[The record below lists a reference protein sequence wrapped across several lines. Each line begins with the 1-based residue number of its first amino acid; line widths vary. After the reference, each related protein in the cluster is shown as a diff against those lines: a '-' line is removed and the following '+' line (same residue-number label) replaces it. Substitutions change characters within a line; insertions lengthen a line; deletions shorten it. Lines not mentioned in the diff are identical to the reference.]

1 MNITILGAGD
11 FGKVLGDIAEYN
23 GHKVKFYDPYKFPK
37 ITLEEALQDSE
48 VNIFA
53 APSSA
58 ANDILPKLP
67 TDIPLICT
75 SKGFV
80 SKKPFEKFKDFS
92 AFAGAGMADQIKAK
106 NPPYGDKF
114 IFTASSEISEYIF
127 TTENIQI
134 EYTDDTLG
142 ILICGALKNI
152 YAIACGIYNFDRNL
166 LQQIH
171 TEWRETLKLNG
182 ASDLTE
188 FSCGMPDLLMS
199 VAYNSRNTEYGRTLA
214 EVPQKT
220 TVEPVGTVE
229 GVNIVNSLTS
239 YPEFEIPATSKI
251 LKTTIKRIK
260 DATKL

>member
-1 MNITILGAGD
+1 MNVTILGAGD
-11 FGKVLGDIAEYN
+11 FGKALGNIAEYN
-23 GHKVKFYDPYKFPK
+23 GHNVKFYDPYKFPEV
-37 ITLEEALQDSE
+37 TLVEALEDSE
-48 VNIFA
+48 ANIFA
-53 APSSA
+53 APSSTA
-58 ANDILPKLP
+58 SETLQKLP
-67 TDIPLICT
+67 TNVPLICA

-92 AFAGAGMADQIKAK
+92 ALAGAGMADQIEAK

-114 IFTASSEISEYIF
+114 IFTASSELSEYIF

-134 EYTDDTLG
+134 EYTNDTLG

-152 YAIACGIYNFDRNL
+152 YAIACGIFNFDRNF
-166 LQQIH
+166 LQKIH

-199 VAYNSRNTEYGRTLA
+199 VAYNSRNTEYGRTIA

-229 GVNIVNSLTS
+229 GVNIVNSLAS
-239 YPEFEIPATSKI
+239 YPEFKIPSTSEI
-251 LKTTIKRIK
+251 LRTTIERVK